1 MRPNDKLVETVQD
14 AVVKNQVGNLE
25 ICFEYESP
33 EEIAH
38 IEIYKD
44 GKNRPVG
51 VFTYDDMTVENIS
64 KDYPQFFDYPNN

>member
-1 MRPNDKLVETVQD
+1 MRTNDKLVEAVQN
-14 AVVKNQVGNLE
+14 AVVKNQVGDLE
-25 ICFEYESP
+25 ICFEYESQ

-44 GKNRPVG
+44 GKNRPLD

-64 KDYPQFFDYPNN
+64 KGYPQFFDYPNK